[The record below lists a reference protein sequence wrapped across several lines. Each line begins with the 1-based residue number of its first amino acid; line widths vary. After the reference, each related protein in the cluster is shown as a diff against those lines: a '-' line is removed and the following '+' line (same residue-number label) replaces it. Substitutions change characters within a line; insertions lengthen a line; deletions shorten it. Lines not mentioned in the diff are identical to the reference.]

1 MDLGIRG
8 RKAIVAG
15 ASAGLGKSSALAL
28 AREGVEVVISARN
41 QDRLVAAA
49 AEIQDKANIPVKWV
63 VADHSTPEGRDRL
76 LVACPE
82 PDILVITCSPPKFTA
97 DYREVTIEDWQQA
110 LSTGM
115 LGPIELMKGVIEGM
129 RARKWGRI
137 VNIMTLAAREPMHFR
152 LLSGPPRS
160 ALANFTVAMARPL
173 AKDNVILNNILPGM
187 HHTGGIQ
194 DRFRSDRFFSGSP
207 GKTSYETEV
216 KNMIEFLRIPAGK
229 FGEADDLGAFCA
241 MFCSEFATYTVGQS
255 LIIDGGQHHSIF

>member
-1 MDLGIRG
+1 
-8 RKAIVAG
+8 
-15 ASAGLGKSSALAL
+15 
-28 AREGVEVVISARN
+28 
-41 QDRLVAAA
+41 
-49 AEIQDKANIPVKWV
+49 
-63 VADHSTPEGRDRL
+63 
-76 LVACPE
+76 
-82 PDILVITCSPPKFTA
+82 
-97 DYREVTIEDWQQA
+97 
-110 LSTGM
+110 
-115 LGPIELMKGVIEGM
+115 M

-137 VNIMTLAAREPMHFR
+137 VNIMTLAAREPIHIR

-194 DRFRSDRFFSGSP
+194 DRFRSDRFFSGSQ
-207 GKTSYETEV
+207 GKASYETEV

-241 MFCSEFATYTVGQS
+241 MFCSEFANYTVAQN